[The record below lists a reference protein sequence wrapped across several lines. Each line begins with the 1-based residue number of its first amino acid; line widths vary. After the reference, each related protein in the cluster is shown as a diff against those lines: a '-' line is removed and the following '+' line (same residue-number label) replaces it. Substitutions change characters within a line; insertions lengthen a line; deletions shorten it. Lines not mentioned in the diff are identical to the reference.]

1 MQGDESEPKGK
12 NDFEFY
18 DYYCIILV
26 YVYLEVLENKINI
39 EYSYTW

>member
-1 MQGDESEPKGK
+1 MTNQSPEGK
-12 NDFEFY
+12 NNFEFY